1 MKILYLVTKSEAGG
15 AQTHIYQLSK
25 YFIEKGNK
33 VAVMSYPGGWLETQI
48 NADIKQKS
56 AEEGVEKLL
65 YSEITYKIRGAIFSV
80 WKTLGSAFKE
90 TIYQKALEDEFK
102 KVGLNFESQ
111 KQIDIVYNNKKI
123 GVYRPDFVIE
133 NKILIE
139 LKALPYLSNLE
150 EKQLWYYLKGSNYRL
165 ALLVNFGGEKLEI
178 KRWIYDKIRDK
189 QFQRNS
195 AWYQRNSAHIKFYP
209 NKYFS
214 NIPDPIRIFK
224 AMKEI
229 RKVVKDFKPD
239 LVGCHSTAAGFLGR
253 MAVRNKIP
261 TTFTAHGW
269 AFTEGAPF
277 LRKCLAILIEK
288 IAGKF
293 CSKIICVSDSD
304 RNLALKYKIVSKE
317 KVITIHNGVEIS
329 INQPNQRKSAFI
341 KIVFVGRLAQPK
353 DPLLL
358 LKSFNSLASELKDK
372 SQVSIIGEGP
382 KRKELEKFIKENKLG
397 EKIRLLGSISREEVF
412 EILRNSNIFVLIS
425 NWEGFPYT
433 IIEAMSCGLAIIAS
447 EVGGV
452 KEAVN
457 ESCGILIKRGDKE
470 GIKNALGRLLKNPSL
485 IKEMGER
492 GKEKVKEEFS
502 LDKMLEKTE
511 KIYKSV

>member
-33 VAVMSYPGGWLETQI
+33 VAIMSYPGGWLE
-48 NADIKQKS
+48 
-56 AEEGVEKLL
+56 EEAKKLGV
-65 YSEITYKIRGAIFSV
+65 
-80 WKTLGSAFKE
+80 
-90 TIYQKALEDEFK
+90 
-102 KVGLNFESQ
+102 
-111 KQIDIVYNNKKI
+111 
-123 GVYRPDFVIE
+123 
-133 NKILIE
+133 
-139 LKALPYLSNLE
+139 
-150 EKQLWYYLKGSNYRL
+150 
-165 ALLVNFGGEKLEI
+165 
-178 KRWIYDKIRDK
+178 
-189 QFQRNS
+189 
-195 AWYQRNSAHIKFYP
+195 KFYP

-214 NIPDPIRIFK
+214 NIPDPIRILR
-224 AMKEI
+224 AMKKI
-229 RKVVKDFKPD
+229 RQMVNDFKPD
-239 LVGCHSTAAGFLGR
+239 LIGCHSTAAGFLGR
-253 MAVRNKIP
+253 MTIRNKIP

-329 INQPNQRKSAFI
+329 INQFTPLDTKLSNGANQRKSAFI

-358 LKSFNSLASELKDK
+358 LESFNSLSFELKDRT
-372 SQVSIIGEGP
+372 QISIIGEGP

-412 EILRNSNIFVLIS
+412 EILRNSDIFVLIS

-433 IIEAMSCGLAIIAS
+433 IIEAMSFGLAIIAS
-447 EVGGV
+447 EVGGI

>member
-33 VAVMSYPGGWLETQI
+33 VAIMSYPGGWLE
-48 NADIKQKS
+48 
-56 AEEGVEKLL
+56 EEAKKLGV
-65 YSEITYKIRGAIFSV
+65 
-80 WKTLGSAFKE
+80 
-90 TIYQKALEDEFK
+90 
-102 KVGLNFESQ
+102 
-111 KQIDIVYNNKKI
+111 
-123 GVYRPDFVIE
+123 
-133 NKILIE
+133 
-139 LKALPYLSNLE
+139 
-150 EKQLWYYLKGSNYRL
+150 
-165 ALLVNFGGEKLEI
+165 
-178 KRWIYDKIRDK
+178 
-189 QFQRNS
+189 
-195 AWYQRNSAHIKFYP
+195 KFYP

-288 IAGKF
+288 IAGRF

-358 LKSFNSLASELKDK
+358 LESFNSLSFELKDRT
-372 SQVSIIGEGP
+372 QISIIGEGP
-382 KRKELEKFIKENKLG
+382 KRKELEKFIKENRLE
-397 EKIRLLGSISREEVF
+397 EKVKLLGSISREKVF
-412 EILRNSNIFVLIS
+412 EVLKNSDIFVLIS

-447 EVGGV
+447 NVGGI
-452 KEAVN
+452 KEAVD

-470 GIKNALGRLLKNPSL
+470 EIKNAFEKLLKNPSL
-485 IKEMGER
+485 IRKMGER

-502 LDKMLEKTE
+502 LEKMLRETE
-511 KIYKSV
+511 KVYKSV

>member
-1 MKILYLVTKSEAGG
+1 MRILYIITKSEAGG

-33 VAVMSYPGGWLETQI
+33 VAIMSYPGGWLE
-48 NADIKQKS
+48 
-56 AEEGVEKLL
+56 EEAKKLGV
-65 YSEITYKIRGAIFSV
+65 
-80 WKTLGSAFKE
+80 
-90 TIYQKALEDEFK
+90 
-102 KVGLNFESQ
+102 
-111 KQIDIVYNNKKI
+111 
-123 GVYRPDFVIE
+123 
-133 NKILIE
+133 
-139 LKALPYLSNLE
+139 
-150 EKQLWYYLKGSNYRL
+150 
-165 ALLVNFGGEKLEI
+165 
-178 KRWIYDKIRDK
+178 
-189 QFQRNS
+189 
-195 AWYQRNSAHIKFYP
+195 KFYP

-293 CSKIICVSDSD
+293 CSKIICVSDFD
-304 RNLALKYKIVSKE
+304 RNLALKYKIASPNK
-317 KVITIHNGVEIS
+317 ITVVHNGVEV
-329 INQPNQRKSAFI
+329 SAEQTRNHTQNRREI

-358 LKSFNSLASELKDK
+358 LESFNSLSFELKDRT
-372 SQVSIIGEGP
+372 QISIIGEGP
-382 KRKELEKFIKENKLG
+382 KRKELEKFIKENRLE
-397 EKIRLLGSISREEVF
+397 EKVKLLGSISREKVF
-412 EILRNSNIFVLIS
+412 EVLKNSDIFVLIS

-433 IIEAMSCGLAIIAS
+433 IIEAMSFGLAIIAS
-447 EVGGV
+447 EVGGI

-502 LDKMLEKTE
+502 LEKMLRETE
-511 KIYKSV
+511 KVYKSV